1 MKKIAAFLIIFV
13 ALLGINTAVYGKYVI
28 EYTNTI
34 ANIDIDRNPP
44 KIEMLNIEN
53 TNTGYEKYANQT
65 HTITAKIKVTEKNII
80 QNNFNKDNVQILIGG
95 QVQNIPNMEI
105 SQIEKGNDYIIYK
118 VVLQKILGDGI
129 LEIKVNAGTIIDKS
143 NNQNKETKIAT
154 GITIDNTAPTTTFK
168 QDVLENGKVNAII
181 TANEGI
187 RIVEGW
193 KILDNNLSL
202 SKQFPSNASYSL
214 EITDYAQNKSEVE
227 INITQATNIQINY
240 GAFCF
245 EKGWLMAQKDNP
257 IAGKELIQSGS
268 TNKVETMGFR
278 ILGQIDDDFIQVRN
292 YLYSYWGEG
301 SEALSERFEY
311 KYHHGYIPENN
322 YCPVKVGGGKYTNRA
337 SVNGKDIYTLMGGD
351 GVNLAG
357 NRDLTNSIPIPEEIA
372 KQNLYGI
379 SALQI
384 KLKDYSEY
392 SIVYQIYINGY
403 GWLKAASDGEETTY
417 GYDKPITAYRI
428 VLIPKTEKG
437 RMIQTWN
444 KDVGTSNVN

>member
-44 KIEMLNIEN
+44 KIDMLNIEN
-53 TNTGYEKYANQT
+53 TNTGYENYANKT
-65 HTITAKIKVTEKNII
+65 HTITAKIKVTEKNIT

-95 QVQNIPNMEI
+95 QVQSIPNMEI

-118 VVLQKILGDGI
+118 IVLQKILGDGI

-168 QDVLENGKVNAII
+168 QDVLQNGKVNAII

-187 RIVEGW
+187 RNIEGW
-193 KILDNNLSL
+193 DFLSNNSSL
-202 SKQFPSNASYSL
+202 CKQFPSNVSYSIEVL
-214 EITDYAQNKSEVE
+214 DFAQNKSEVE
-227 INITQATNIQINY
+227 INITQATYIEIKY
-240 GAFCF
+240 GAYLY
-245 EKGWLMAQKDNP
+245 EKGWLPAEKDSK
-257 IAGKELIQSGS
+257 IAGKELIQSNS
-268 TNKVETMGFR
+268 NNKVEIMGFK
-278 ILGQIDDDFIQVRN
+278 ILGQIADDFIQVRN
-292 YLYSYWGEG
+292 YLHTYWGEG
-301 SEALSERFEY
+301 SKAISEKFEY
-311 KYHHGYIPENN
+311 MYHHGYIPESGF
-322 YCPVKVGGGKYTNRA
+322 CPVKIGGGKYTNRA
-337 SVNGKDIYTLMGGD
+337 SINGKETYTLMGGD
-351 GVNLAG
+351 GVNLSN
-357 NRDLTNSIPIPEEIA
+357 NRDLDSKSIPEEIA

-428 VLIPKTEKG
+428 VLVPKTEKE

-444 KDVGTSNVN
+444 KDVGTSNIN